1 VIRASIT
8 SFCLGSNVN
17 GLSLNCADRGGDHL
31 PKMSFVELSDTR
43 VSRLH
48 CIIKLAAPTDSSTA
62 PQAMLEDH
70 SSNGTYV
77 DDVRVKQGEPMVLS
91 SGSKVSL
98 VRSVTP
104 WVERC
109 FTFWEGTQRASRCFA
124 LKSVHESDCTCRF
137 CAAHLCCNK
146 LALSPEAIQ
155 LLSTVASCWPCV
167 ACCLM
172 RHRHQHN

>member
-1 VIRASIT
+1 
-8 SFCLGSNVN
+8 
-17 GLSLNCADRGGDHL
+17 
-31 PKMSFVELSDTR
+31 MSFVEVSDTR

-48 CIIKLAAPTDSSTA
+48 CVIKLAAPTDSSTA

-109 FTFWEGTQRASRCFA
+109 FTFWEGTQLASCCSA
-124 LKSVHESDCTCRF
+124 HVCSWLHEIDCMCRF

-146 LALSPEAIQ
+146 LALLPEATQ
-155 LLSTVASCWPCV
+155 LMLTVAIC
-167 ACCLM
+167 
-172 RHRHQHN
+172 

>member
-1 VIRASIT
+1 LHCSHAKAGQVKASIS
-8 SFCLGSNVN
+8 SFCLGSSVKH
-17 GLSLNCADRGGDHL
+17 AHRGGDHL
-31 PKMSFVELSDTR
+31 PKMSFVEVSDTR

-48 CIIKLAAPTDSSTA
+48 CVIKLAAPTDSSTA

-77 DDVRVKQGEPMVLS
+77 DDVRVKQGEPMALT

-109 FTFWEGTQRASRCFA
+109 FTFWEGTKLASCCLA
-124 LKSVHESDCTCRF
+124 HVVLEYDCTCRF
-137 CAAHLCCNK
+137 YATHPCCQGH
-146 LALSPEAIQ
+146 S
-155 LLSTVASCWPCV
+155 
-167 ACCLM
+167 
-172 RHRHQHN
+172 HQHN